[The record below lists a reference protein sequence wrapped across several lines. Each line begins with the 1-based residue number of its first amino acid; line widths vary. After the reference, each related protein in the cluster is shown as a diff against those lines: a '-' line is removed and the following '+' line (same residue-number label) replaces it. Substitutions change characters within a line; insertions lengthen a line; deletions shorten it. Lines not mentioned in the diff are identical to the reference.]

1 MEIFDKKAM
10 PQSPKSPISVTKNLL
25 DVDPS
30 ARVGANKK
38 TISFVHGFEVGFPIP
53 KTLNCYLSDH
63 LKQFNF
69 TLQ

>member
-38 TISFVHGFEVGFPIP
+38 LYHLFMALKLALRFQRLEFATFPI
-53 KTLNCYLSDH
+53 T
-63 LKQFNF
+63 
-69 TLQ
+69 